1 MNPLILRGIR
11 ESLRTKHLIAAGLFS
26 LIVCSTVYMTSY
38 LEGSKGKYT
47 YDSQTQEWTKGESSP
62 INGARNAFT
71 FIVILQGFYLM
82 FLGTGRVASITAEE
96 RESGLLDYQ
105 RMTPMNP
112 FAKIVGYI
120 FGLPAR
126 EYYMF
131 LFSIPFLLHCVIV
144 GQIPWKNVIHLYAVF
159 FSSVVLYHLTAHAV
173 GLIISKPRAASW
185 VSRIVVLGLY
195 VALPGLGQVGVSFL
209 SFLTIIPT
217 YFGKILPVLH
227 PEDKNVKMGHYE
239 QLAINFWQDV
249 PFFNFAISPT
259 TFTFLM
265 QGLIIL
271 TLLITTYRKWR
282 NQSLPAFSKFSG
294 FLLYLIFQ
302 TLLLGSL
309 WSFYGKGDASGLI
322 GHAIS
327 SSENSPLHEK
337 IGYFILVTSVY
348 IGLSL
353 CTLLALT
360 NICCPNQHLFLKG
373 IQRIKKIGLH
383 KIPRFA
389 DECSGL
395 WFVLLLSLITI
406 AVFACL
412 TSLTIGSNNWEIS
425 STLSS
430 LVIIPSIG
438 ILITMIYLQAAR
450 ETWFNLG
457 FWGFVGLLWITPLL
471 VCLILAVGW
480 QEEYL
485 STIYKLI
492 SINPI
497 GLITVQ
503 MYIEFADL
511 IEIPSEQVQNL
522 VVAKW
527 FGLIL
532 SSLLAVSLQTRLL
545 AIRKQISSNQKASN

>member
-47 YDSQTQEWTKGESSP
+47 YDSQTKEWTKGESSP
-62 INGARNAFT
+62 VNGARNAFT

-271 TLLITTYRKWR
+271 TLLITAYRKWR

-353 CTLLALT
+353 FTLLALT

-395 WFVLLLSLITI
+395 WFMLLLSVITI

-438 ILITMIYLQAAR
+438 ILITTIYLQAAR

-485 STIYKLI
+485 STVYKLI
-492 SINPI
+492 SINPL

-511 IEIPSEQVQNL
+511 IEIPSEQVKNL

-545 AIRKQISSNQKASN
+545 AIRKQISSNQKTST